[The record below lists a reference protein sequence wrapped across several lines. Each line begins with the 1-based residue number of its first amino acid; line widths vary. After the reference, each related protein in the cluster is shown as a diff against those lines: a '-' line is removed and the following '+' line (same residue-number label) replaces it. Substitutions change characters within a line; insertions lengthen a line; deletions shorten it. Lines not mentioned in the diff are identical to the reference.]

1 MPRDLAFWYAL
12 SPPLRAL
19 AGITAVVLMMTLC
32 WWGLV
37 RPITTERHGLD
48 AQRVAQQP
56 ARQARW
62 KALLELKPPAATA
75 SDDETS
81 EAFSPLALQSAGR
94 QLIRWQPNGA
104 GGELLL
110 EAQWTQIPQTFLYL
124 AGCNMRAE
132 AFSLVMKENRL
143 HFTLQLVRNDAG

>member
-12 SPPLRAL
+12 SPRFRAL
-19 AGITAVVLMMTLC
+19 SGVTVVVLMMTLC

-48 AQRVAQQP
+48 AQRAAQQP

-94 QLIRWQPNGA
+94 QLIRWQPNGG
-104 GGELLL
+104 GGEMLL

-143 HFTLQLVRNDAG
+143 HFTLQLARNDAG